1 MGDADGRSGHGIDAV
16 PEAGPER
23 SPVIAASAL
32 RQLIDSGNSPVLLDI
47 RWTRSGSRRGDYLD
61 AHLPGARFV
70 DLELE
75 LTEPPPDPLDE
86 RGRHPLPE
94 PERLQRALRAAGV
107 RADRPVVVYDARDG
121 LAASR
126 AWWLLRW
133 AGHPDVRMLDGGLAA
148 WRDGDGP
155 VESGEPADG
164 QAGQAGDFTV
174 RPGQLPVAGLGE
186 VVAVSEGHADPAGA
200 KGAVLLDARAA
211 ERYRGENEPI
221 YPQPGHIPGAVNLP
235 MTDLIDAG
243 GRLLPTTEL
252 RQRFSAVLGTSPD
265 SKALDVAGPDGGRP
279 DGSLPI
285 ASCGSGITA
294 CHTVLAAA
302 AAGYSMAMFP
312 GSYSGWCATGR
323 KVRTGEEP

>member
-1 MGDADGRSGHGIDAV
+1 MNDADVGNGRRIDAA
-16 PEAGPER
+16 PGAGAER

-32 RQLIDSGNSPVLLDI
+32 RQLLDSGNPPVLLDI
-47 RWTRSGSRRGDYLD
+47 RWTRSGSRPRDYRD

-75 LTEPPPDPLDE
+75 LTEPHPDPLDE

-94 PERLQRALRAAGV
+94 PGRLQRALRAAGV

-133 AGHPDVRMLDGGLAA
+133 AGHPDVRVLDGGLAA
-148 WRDGDGP
+148 WRAGDGP
-155 VESGEPADG
+155 VESGGPADVP
-164 QAGQAGDFTV
+164 ADEAGDFTV
-174 RPGQLPVAGLGE
+174 RPGQLPVAELDE
-186 VVAVSEGHADPAGA
+186 VVTVSEGRADPAGS
-200 KGAVLLDARAA
+200 GAVLLDARAA

-235 MTDLIDAG
+235 MTDLIDAD

-252 RQRFSAVLGTSPD
+252 RQRFSAVLGTSAD
-265 SKALDVAGPDGGRP
+265 SAALDVAGPEAVRP
-279 DGSLPI
+279 EGPLPI

-302 AAGYSMAMFP
+302 AAGYPMAMFP
-312 GSYSGWCATGR
+312 GSYSGWCASGR
-323 KVRTGEEP
+323 EVRTGEEP